1 MKPDKVSNADLA
13 YQVVTKL
20 FGEIIPIADSAIDG
34 ERLENLY
41 DYAVLAERLIN
52 DLYCVASFKNSPY
65 DSARKI
71 GEAAERHIEYLR
83 SVLGEEE

>member
-52 DLYCVASFKNSPY
+52 DLYCAASFKNSPY
-65 DSARKI
+65 GSAQKI